1 MKPLGLTGKAIDWNR
16 LAEKC
21 GSTMKALCAWPTA
34 PNGICVKYAC
44 GDCGDI
50 NCEADHAYH
59 YELPRGWIN
68 RMSNTLKEGVA
79 KM

>member
-1 MKPLGLTGKAIDWNR
+1 MKPLGLTGKAIDWNQ

-21 GSTMKALCAWPTA
+21 GKTVKALGAWPTA

-44 GDCGDI
+44 GECSNP
-50 NCEADHAYH
+50 NCDADHAQH
-59 YELPRGWIN
+59 HELPRDWLLG
-68 RMSNTLKEGVA
+68 MVKTLKEGVA

>member
-21 GSTMKALCAWPTA
+21 GKTVKALGAWPTA
-34 PNGICVKYAC
+34 PKGICVRYAC
-44 GDCGDI
+44 GECSDP
-50 NCEADHAYH
+50 NCEADHAAH
-59 YELPRGWIN
+59 FELPRGWLN
-68 RMSNTLKEGVA
+68 AVSSTLKKGVA